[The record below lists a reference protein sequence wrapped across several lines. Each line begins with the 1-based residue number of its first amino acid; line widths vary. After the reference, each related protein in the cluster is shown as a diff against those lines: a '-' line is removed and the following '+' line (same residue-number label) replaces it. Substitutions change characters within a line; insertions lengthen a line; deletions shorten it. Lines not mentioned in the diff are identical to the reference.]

1 MSTTNNRTRRAEPI
15 NRRVSTNGT
24 VSYEFR
30 LDVGARADGG
40 RDRRRFTFA
49 TLAEARREFRRIST
63 EVSTGRYVA
72 GARTTV
78 AEVAADWLDS
88 RRDIRENTRRNYSD
102 ALLYVTRE
110 LGDLQIQALTQRHVD
125 AWVTGLLANGGRD
138 GRTLEPGTVRLALAV
153 LKMVTKYAARQG
165 IIARDPAEYVVS
177 PKAKP
182 TNRVT
187 AQDIWTP
194 REMIAFISFVKEEH
208 RLWACYLLSAY
219 GLRRSE
225 VCGLRWSDVDLEA
238 GTLSIEQGF
247 VEVTGQHHVVGAPKT
262 ERSRRTLPLPEDLT
276 EALRDLRARQRR
288 ESLAYGIGWED
299 DRHVCSNEDGT
310 VVLPR
315 TYSRQ
320 FAAMVKTAGL
330 RPIILR
336 NLRHTSVSVM
346 LHDGVPP
353 STVAAWHGHD
363 VRMSTAVYGR
373 TYDAGLKIAAGA
385 LGRTAATG

>member
-1 MSTTNNRTRRAEPI
+1 MSTNNRTRRAEPI
-15 NRRVSTNGT
+15 NRRVSNNGA

-30 LDVGARADGG
+30 VDVGVRADGG

-49 TLAEARREFRRIST
+49 TLAEARREYRRVST
-63 EVSTGRYVA
+63 EVAAGRYVA
-72 GARTTV
+72 GSRTTV

-88 RRDIRENTRRNYSD
+88 RRDIRENTRRNYRD

-110 LGDLQIQALTQRHVD
+110 LGASQIQALAQRHVD
-125 AWVTGLLANGGRD
+125 AWVTGLLAGGGRD
-138 GRTLEPGTVRLALAV
+138 GRPLEPGTVRLALAV
-153 LKMVTKYAARQG
+153 LKMVTKWAARQG

-182 TNRVT
+182 VNRVA

-194 REMIAFISFVKEEH
+194 MAMLEFISFVKSSH

-225 VCGLRWSDVDLEA
+225 VCGLRWSDVDIET

-247 VEVTGQHHVVGAPKT
+247 VEVDGQTHVVGAPKT
-262 ERSRRTLPLPEDLT
+262 ERSRRTLPLPEEVAT
-276 EALRDLRARQRR
+276 ALHDLRAQQRR
-288 ESLAYGIGWED
+288 ESLAHGIGWSD
-299 DRHVCSNEDGT
+299 ARHVCSDEDGT
-310 VVLPR
+310 TVLPR

-320 FAAMVKTAGL
+320 FAAMVKDAGL

-363 VRMSTAVYGR
+363 VRMTTAVYGR
-373 TYDAGLKIAAGA
+373 TYDAGLKFATGA